1 MGKEKALRL
10 WLEDKAKKKKEVK
23 LPQTKID
30 EPKHWWDHSKVG
42 RQGDIDQKTG
52 RPWWEKKEK
61 EKKRESKEKGKPK
74 YERPCPTCG
83 QHIGSANLVRMLKP
97 HDEKE
102 YQSRTNYEKI
112 HGRSMAES
120 RREGEKRLRER
131 KLREPRENEDEKMEA
146 KHSDANKTD
155 YFVEEIRSNII
166 YHDKIAPLI
175 GMIAGQAAQGLSEQ
189 GKKQGKQ
196 ALDAVEEMSEEEQ

>member
-1 MGKEKALRL
+1 M
-10 WLEDKAKKKKEVK
+10 DK
-23 LPQTKID
+23 LD
-30 EPKHWWDHSKVG
+30 
-42 RQGDIDQKTG
+42 
-52 RPWWEKKEK
+52 
-61 EKKRESKEKGKPK
+61 EKGKPK
-74 YERPCPTCG
+74 HERPCPTCG

-97 HDEKE
+97 
-102 YQSRTNYEKI
+102 
-112 HGRSMAES
+112 SMAEA
-120 RREGEKRLRER
+120 RREGEKRWRER
-131 KLREPRENEDEKMEA
+131 KLYEPREIEDEKMEA

-196 ALDAVEEMSEEEQ
+196 ALDAVEEMSEDEQ